1 MLFSC
6 KSDSTIIS
14 VLSFP
19 SVSQW
24 FMNKRSKE
32 KIIDVVRKVLN
43 TFLWINKGKWIKN
56 WCQKDRWM
64 DKPVI
69 KLNFKIL
76 RQKCF
81 LKNSKTLISPPRE
94 TKVLQ
99 SMKVANVS
107 FDCFPWERKVSKTMK
122 LVTFWLPFC
131 FYWRQKEGDDITFM
145 SQREIIIDL
154 TSGDS
159 KIQMT
164 LPYDLSVPCYE
175 NLFAL

>member
-1 MLFSC
+1 MLFSR

-56 WCQKDRWM
+56 WCQRDRWM

-107 FDCFPWERKVSKTMK
+107 FDCFPWERKVSFENNEISDI
-122 LVTFWLPFC
+122 L
-131 FYWRQKEGDDITFM
+131 ITF
-145 SQREIIIDL
+145 
-154 TSGDS
+154 
-159 KIQMT
+159 
-164 LPYDLSVPCYE
+164 
-175 NLFAL
+175 LFLLKPEERGWYHLHESTWDNNRAYLRRF